1 MEYNTQRK
9 KLRIP
14 VYGRNIQKMIEQC
27 ITIEDREKRTKTAEL
42 IVSVMAEMIPK
53 TKDSGDF
60 KQKLWDHLHII
71 SDFRLDVD
79 SPYPPPARD
88 VLSSKPEQVAYQDNN
103 ISMRPY
109 GKNIE
114 RIIEKAIEYPEGEE
128 KDVLVMTIANHLK
141 KAYLNW
147 NRNSVDDSLIIKHL
161 EILSDGKLVLP
172 EDTRLIKTNEV
183 LSQNKKKKTQQPSNH
198 KQKGKR
204 K

>member
-9 KLRIP
+9 QLRIP
-14 VYGRNIQKMIEQC
+14 VYGRNIQKMIEHC

-42 IVSVMAEMIPK
+42 IVNVMAEMLPK
-53 TKDSGDF
+53 SKEPGDY

-71 SDFRLDVD
+71 SGFQLEID
-79 SPYPPPARD
+79 SPYPPPSKD
-88 VLSSKPEQVAYQDNN
+88 VLSAKPTIIGYQDNN

-114 RIIEKAIEYPEGEE
+114 KIIEKAITYPEGEE
-128 KDVLVMTIANHLK
+128 KERLVLIIANHLK
-141 KAYLNW
+141 KSYLNW
-147 NRNSVDDSLIIKHL
+147 NRSSVDDSLIIKHL
-161 EILSDGKLVLP
+161 DILSDGKL
-172 EDTRLIKTNEV
+172 K
-183 LSQNKKKKTQQPSNH
+183 LSENAKLSRTSDLLSMNKKKKPPTTSNY